1 VIWRGKIIG
10 MLLGALTLKPPAI
23 ILGLFIGHLFDRS
36 SAKSKR
42 KGSSGKQQQK
52 LQQSFFQTSFLFLGY
67 LSKSSGR
74 VLPSEIDYAQRV
86 MSDMGLDEAGRQ
98 HAIALFTKGKSADF
112 SPVQTIKLFKKRCG
126 HQPTMVKLFLEIQIG
141 CALAQQPIQ
150 ASEQKILQFI
160 AARLNFT
167 SFGLEMMIQKVIAE
181 YFFQQ
186 NYSAQS
192 TQSQVAQAYSILEL
206 PTGSDLKE
214 VKRAYRKLMSQHH
227 PDKLIAKNMP
237 DEMKNLAKERVQE
250 IQQAYE
256 VLTTHFRKG

>member
-1 VIWRGKIIG
+1 VNWRGKITG

-23 ILGLFIGHLFDRS
+23 VLGLIIGHLFDRS
-36 SAKSKR
+36 AAKNKRRVTSK
-42 KGSSGKQQQK
+42 KQQQK

-74 VLPSEIDYAQRV
+74 VLPKEIEYAQRV
-86 MSDMGLDEAGRQ
+86 MTDMGLDDASRQ
-98 HAIALFTKGKSADF
+98 HAIALFTQGKSANF
-112 SPVQTIKLFKKRCG
+112 APVKALKSFKKQCG

-141 CALAQQPIQ
+141 CALVQQPIQ

-181 YFFQQ
+181 HFFQQ
-186 NYSAQS
+186 NFTKQSAK
-192 TQSQVAQAYSILEL
+192 SQVEQAYSILEL
-206 PTGSDLKE
+206 PTDSDLKD

-227 PDKLIAKNMP
+227 PDKLMAKKMP
-237 DEMKNLAKERVQE
+237 DELKNLAKERVQE

-256 VLTTHFRKG
+256 VLTTHFKK